1 MPVSRIDGV
10 SAILNCLLIVLAF
23 LALFQLDAF
32 SAADADTIPPQAE
45 VSTASQFDGPDDCA
59 SLSVLP
65 ADISD
70 YIEIAQS
77 CYLGED
83 SGLQS
88 QDGDVLVMFQRLNE
102 VRIRNGLPPLLWH
115 DGAAEVA
122 RLHGSDMIVRNYF
135 AHRTPEGLSNVD
147 RMKRLD
153 RDEVFGVSGE
163 NLALYGDGWPP
174 TYSDLTLQIQLE
186 KSPSHFE
193 AMVNPEYTHVGL
205 SIVRRNNTYVAVQVF
220 LSSVGQLDEDWPAEL
235 SSGDAF
241 LLPMQIGERNVGGW
255 RLEAD
260 DGRVISKAYDLFVE
274 VPESTEDHLN
284 LIILGEE
291 SRNSFLLLNGPS
303 ADLE

>member
-32 SAADADTIPPQAE
+32 STAEADTVTPQAE
-45 VSTASQFDGPDDCA
+45 VSTASQIDGLTDCA
-59 SLSVLP
+59 SLSALP
-65 ADISD
+65 TDISD
-70 YIEIAQS
+70 YVTIAQS

-88 QDGDVLVMFQRLNE
+88 LDGDALVMFQRLNE
-102 VRIRNGLPPLLWH
+102 VRLRNGLTPLIWH

-147 RMKRLD
+147 RLKRLD

-174 TYSDLTLQIQLE
+174 SYSDLTLQMQLE
-186 KSPSHFE
+186 NSPSHFE

-205 SIVRRNNTYVAVQVF
+205 SIVRQNNTYVAVQVF
-220 LSSVGQLDEDWPAEL
+220 LASVGQLNEEWPVKL

-241 LLPMQIGERNVGGW
+241 LLPMQIGERDVGGW

-260 DGRVISKAYDLFVE
+260 DGRVISKAYNLFVE
-274 VPESTEDHLN
+274 VPESDEDHLN
-284 LIILGEE
+284 LVILGEE

>member
-1 MPVSRIDGV
+1 M
-10 SAILNCLLIVLAF
+10 
-23 LALFQLDAF
+23 
-32 SAADADTIPPQAE
+32 
-45 VSTASQFDGPDDCA
+45 
-59 SLSVLP
+59 
-65 ADISD
+65 
-70 YIEIAQS
+70 
-77 CYLGED
+77 
-83 SGLQS
+83 
-88 QDGDVLVMFQRLNE
+88 
-102 VRIRNGLPPLLWH
+102 
-115 DGAAEVA
+115 
-122 RLHGSDMIVRNYF
+122 
-135 AHRTPEGLSNVD
+135 
-147 RMKRLD
+147 
-153 RDEVFGVSGE
+153 
-163 NLALYGDGWPP
+163 
-174 TYSDLTLQIQLE
+174 QIQLE